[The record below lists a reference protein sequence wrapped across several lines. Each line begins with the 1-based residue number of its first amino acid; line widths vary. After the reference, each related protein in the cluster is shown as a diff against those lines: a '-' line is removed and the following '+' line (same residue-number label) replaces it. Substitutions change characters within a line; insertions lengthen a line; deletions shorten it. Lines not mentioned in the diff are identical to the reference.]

1 MLKIMMLKNITFSKM
16 TTFDLQ
22 SIAPILVSEF
32 DDFWNLDVLKSEL
45 ESPSSYYFVIKNNEE
60 IVGFAGIKVILDE
73 ADIMDI
79 VIKKSY
85 RGNGLGKLLMEYLIS
100 FARSLKL
107 LSLTLEVREDNY
119 SAIALY
125 TKLGF
130 IKVGLRKNYYDGKN
144 AILMNLPLI
153 SEEKK

>member
-1 MLKIMMLKNITFSKM
+1 MLKIMMLKNMTFSKM

>member
-1 MLKIMMLKNITFSKM
+1 M

-22 SIAPILVSEF
+22 SIAPILVSDF
-32 DDFWNLDVLKSEL
+32 DNFWNLDVLESEL

-100 FARSLKL
+100 ISRSLKL

-130 IKVGLRKNYYDGKN
+130 IKVVLRKNYYDGKN

-153 SEEKK
+153 SEEKSKF

>member
-1 MLKIMMLKNITFSKM
+1 M

-22 SIAPILVSEF
+22 SIAPILVSDF
-32 DDFWNLDVLKSEL
+32 DNFWKLDVLKSEL

-153 SEEKK
+153 SEEKSKF

>member
-1 MLKIMMLKNITFSKM
+1 M

>member
-1 MLKIMMLKNITFSKM
+1 MMLKNITFSKM

-22 SIAPILVSEF
+22 SIAPILVSDF
-32 DDFWNLDVLKSEL
+32 DNFWNLDVLKSEL

-153 SEEKK
+153 SEEKSKF